1 MTAASHRDPR
11 RRALVRLHFEDCYD
25 DGFGERDAFEALS
38 RGYRS
43 HVWAELD
50 DGSRYQL
57 TYYDVTRLAQTL
69 EGEAGAGRPYFAEP
83 GLIIV
88 PEVTL
93 ANMEAAARALA
104 AEGFFERY
112 LARSA
117 GPGDAPPGSPGA
129 GVG

>member
-1 MTAASHRDPR
+1 MR
-11 RRALVRLHFEDCYD
+11 RPALVRLHFEGCFE

-57 TYYDVTRLAQTL
+57 TFFDVTRLAQSL
-69 EGEAGAGRPYFAEP
+69 EVECKDGRPFFTEP

-93 ANMEAAARALA
+93 AHMEAAARALA

-117 GPGDAPPGSPGA
+117 GPDDPPPGSRP
-129 GVG
+129 

>member
-1 MTAASHRDPR
+1 MTQRT
-11 RRALVRLHFEDCYD
+11 LVRLDFQ
-25 DGFGERDAFEALS
+25 DGFDEEDDRV

-50 DGSRYQL
+50 DGSRYAL
-57 TYYDVTRLAQTL
+57 TFYSVARLSETL
-69 EGEAGAGRPYFAEP
+69 DYECSVGRPFFTEP

-104 AEGFFERY
+104 AEGFLERHV
-112 LARSA
+112 AP
-117 GPGDAPPGSPGA
+117 GPR
-129 GVG
+129 